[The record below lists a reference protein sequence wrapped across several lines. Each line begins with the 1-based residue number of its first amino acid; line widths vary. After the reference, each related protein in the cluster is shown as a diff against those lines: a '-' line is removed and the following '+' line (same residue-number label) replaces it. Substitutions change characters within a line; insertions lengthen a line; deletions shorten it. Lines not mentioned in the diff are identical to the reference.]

1 MIKHVDLYIENY
13 GLSSFLY
20 LEVPNKEELDEAA
33 LDKLKTTSNTGLL
46 PLAALSKKEQHYIR
60 YELDT
65 EMSLED
71 FLSQKLSKD
80 KLIACI
86 SNLLETLLGVEESGL
101 DLQHFL
107 LDKQSIFIDSFS
119 NRLLFLYIPI
129 KNNSFE
135 KVSLKDF
142 LRELLYTAPFDD
154 ADDPA
159 FFVRLHNY
167 LIDFKD
173 VGLLEMVE
181 DLKELGAYNPSSIL
195 AIREKE
201 RVEVAEKPSNFYR
214 PGQVEVKASSS
225 VENGVHT
232 SEYSSRKTD
241 KRVGSKLEIE
251 EELQY
256 KRITR
261 TDLDQAKDL
270 KEDNTLR
277 DSALNMLP
285 KAGVDLLQEEPE
297 EEGTTV
303 LGSSAVSL
311 EEEYEGTTMLG
322 VENFSTSP
330 PYLLNGV
337 GNPKIAITKRVFK
350 IGRDPKGTDHT
361 CQNKVVGRVHA
372 HISHEN
378 GEYFLEDNDSR
389 NGSYLNDRKLQPKE
403 KVKIR
408 HGDRIKLANEEFVFK
423 LF

>member
-20 LEVPNKEELDEAA
+20 LEVPNHEELDQTI
-33 LDKLKTTSNTGLL
+33 LDKLKNTSQPGLL
-46 PLAALSKKEQHYIR
+46 PLTALSKKEQHYIR

-71 FLSQKLSKD
+71 FLSQKLSKE
-80 KLIACI
+80 KLIACF

-107 LDKQSIFIDSFS
+107 FDKQSIFIDSFS

-142 LRELLYTAPFDD
+142 LRELLYTAPYDES
-154 ADDPA
+154 DDPA

-173 VGLLEMVE
+173 AELPEMIE
-181 DLKELGAYNPSSIL
+181 DLKALGAYKPSTIL
-195 AIREKE
+195 AVSKK
-201 RVEVAEKPSNFYR
+201 VEVTEKPSNYYR
-214 PGQVEVKASSS
+214 PGQVEVKTSST

-232 SEYSSRKTD
+232 SQYSSRKTD
-241 KRVGSKLEIE
+241 KKVGSKLEIE

-261 TDLDQAKDL
+261 TDLDQATDI
-270 KEDNTLR
+270 KENNTLR
-277 DSALNMLP
+277 DSALKMLP
-285 KAGVDLLQEEPE
+285 KAGADFFQEEQE

-303 LGSSAVSL
+303 LGSSATSI
-311 EEEYEGTTMLG
+311 EEEFEGTTMLG
-322 VENFSTSP
+322 VENYSTSP

-337 GNPKIAITKRVFK
+337 GNPKIAITKSVFK

-372 HISHEN
+372 HILHEN
-378 GEYFLEDNDSR
+378 GQYFLEDNDSR
-389 NGSYLNDRKLQPKE
+389 NGSYVNDRKLDPKE

-408 HGDRIKLANEEFVFK
+408 HEDRIRLANEEFVFK

>member
-20 LEVPNKEELDEAA
+20 LEIPNQEELDEAA
-33 LDKLKTTSNTGLL
+33 LDKLKTTSYTGLL

-107 LDKQSIFIDSFS
+107 FDKQSIFIDSFS

-142 LRELLYTAPFDD
+142 LRELLYTAPFDE

-173 VGLLEMVE
+173 VGLPEMVE

-195 AIREKE
+195 AIREK
-201 RVEVAEKPSNFYR
+201 VEVAEKPSNFYR
-214 PGQVEVKASSS
+214 PGQVDVKASSS

-361 CQNKVVGRVHA
+361 CNNKVVGRVHA
-372 HISHEN
+372 HILHEN

-389 NGSYLNDRKLQPKE
+389 NGSYLNDRKLHPKE

-408 HGDRIKLANEEFVFK
+408 HGDRIRLANEEFIFK